1 MRGTQLAA
9 QTQQLSP
16 APAVLLMSAYSAA
29 LLDADR
35 DSPANWGLLQKPFT
49 RNALATA
56 VSRLLT
62 PRGAAH

>member
-1 MRGTQLAA
+1 
-9 QTQQLSP
+9 
-16 APAVLLMSAYSAA
+16 VLLMSAYSAA